1 MCDGHVL
8 LQPLMQQKA
17 PRVEPAL
24 GWVVAYELILNCSL
38 RGFTQDSRHSPI
50 WRLHRAPVCRNRTSG
65 HGGGGAGPLTEA
77 GVALSDAMKQA
88 MAISTSLHT
97 PHTRTIHPQDSDGP
111 QALPFEQAQGNPG

>member
-1 MCDGHVL
+1 MGS
-8 LQPLMQQKA
+8 
-17 PRVEPAL
+17 PRTPDTP
-24 GWVVAYELILNCSL
+24 
-38 RGFTQDSRHSPI
+38 R
-50 WRLHRAPVCRNRTSG
+50 SG
-65 HGGGGAGPLTEA
+65 GSTAHLYAETGRQVGGGAGPLTEA